1 MLGTIKMLFLIS
13 LVQIGFSVCI
23 IQVFSF
29 RITKIESAVL
39 TVGLSVRHELYGNS
53 AYSDG
58 L

>member
-1 MLGTIKMLFLIS
+1 MLFIIS

-23 IQVFSF
+23 IEVFSF
-29 RITKIESAVL
+29 RITKIESAVW